1 MRVTMKKSSLGF
13 GKLFNVLQSLIGRM
27 ASRPMRNIETFPSN
41 QMYLCLS
48 LVERKVAE
56 FYLNDL
62 FSLLFPDNWW
72 CPWLSC
78 AWTWLG
84 HLVWLKNV
92 PFWIFDVVKQWI
104 NNQITYLCSSLEWD
118 NAHRASYFCPDVD
131 NARYCY
137 FHQMGIFWKWYP
149 ACGLYIT
156 LMSLRNVRAAH
167 SWFLKSWIWKS
178 TWRYGILKLHVL
190 IMQPSLLHNIWKISD
205 EKRDVRNMKQ
215 TQILFHVTRGAG
227 V

>member
-1 MRVTMKKSSLGF
+1 MDLSWSF
-13 GKLFNVLQSLIGRM
+13 GVVKECNS
-27 ASRPMRNIETFPSN
+27 
-41 QMYLCLS
+41 
-48 LVERKVAE
+48 
-56 FYLNDL
+56 
-62 FSLLFPDNWW
+62 
-72 CPWLSC
+72 
-78 AWTWLG
+78 
-84 HLVWLKNV
+84 NV

-104 NNQITYLCSSLEWD
+104 NNRITYLCSSLECD

-190 IMQPSLLHNIWKISD
+190 IMQPSMLHNIWKISI
-205 EKRDVRNMKQ
+205 EKKRRSEYETNKDIV
-215 TQILFHVTRGAG
+215 LPHTRGGG
-227 V
+227 VMNILKSAHERISDASNTIGWCG